1 VIFLP
6 AKLVAYGKETT
17 YSDYENPYKDVT
29 KRHLE
34 KAETGD

>member
-1 VIFLP
+1 VIFLR

-17 YSDYENPYKDVT
+17 YNDYENPYKNMT
-29 KRHLE
+29 KCPLE